1 MAPNINNPGGTKNNS
16 DEIRDGVVS
25 DATRFPGGFID
36 EQITQAGAPVQIV
49 GEFQLDQASIFQSFD
64 VTPQDKFPE
73 TLAFN
78 PDGNKLYHTGTITDN
93 VYQYSLSTAYD
104 VSTASFVRSF
114 DVTPQVTSP
123 QGLAFKPDGTEMY
136 VTGFDNDNVQQYS
149 LSTGFDI
156 STASAVSSFDV
167 TPQDGNPSAVTLKP
181 DGSQLYVVGLNT
193 SVVLQYSLSTAFD
206 ISTVSFSKSF
216 DVSSQDTDPA
226 GVTFKPDG
234 TKMYVVGN
242 EFENVNEYS
251 LSTAF
256 DISTASISQSFSVSG
271 QDGAPQGLAFKPD
284 GGRMYVVGRNNT
296 NINQYSLS
304 TAFDTSTA
312 SFVQARSVTK
322 RTARPNGIAFKPDGS
337 QLYVT
342 GKSNATVLQ
351 YSVGVIGAEL
361 E

>member
-1 MAPNINNPGGTKNNS
+1 MPDIGQPSETDKNTQN
-16 DEIRDGVVS
+16 EIRDGVVS

-36 EQITQAGAPVQIV
+36 QQVTEAGAAVQIV
-49 GEFQLDQASIFQSFD
+49 GKFQANNAS
-64 VTPQDKFPE
+64 
-73 TLAFN
+73 
-78 PDGNKLYHTGTITDN
+78 H
-93 VYQYSLSTAYD
+93 
-104 VSTASFVRSF
+104 VRSF
-114 DVTPQVTSP
+114 NVSGQDVSP
-123 QGLAFKPDGTEMY
+123 VGLTF
-136 VTGFDNDNVQQYS
+136 
-149 LSTGFDI
+149 
-156 STASAVSSFDV
+156 
-167 TPQDGNPSAVTLKP
+167 KP
-181 DGSQLYVVGLNT
+181 DGSQLYVLGNNTNNVYQYSLTTAYDISTASFSQSFDVSGQDIDTQGLTFKPDGSQLYVTGNNT
-193 SVVLQYSLSTAFD
+193 DNVYEYSLSTPYD
-206 ISTVSFSKSF
+206 ISTAGSTGVF
-216 DVSSQDTDPA
+216 DVSGQD
-226 GVTFKPDG
+226 GVPEGIAFNSDG

-251 LSTAF
+251 LTTAF
-256 DISTASISQSFSVSG
+256 DISTASISQSFDVAP

-296 NINQYSLS
+296 NINQYSLT

-322 RTARPNGIAFKPDGS
+322 RTARPSGIAFKPDGS

>member
-234 TKMYVVGN
+234 TKMYVVGPN
-242 EFENVNEYS
+242 AVSLFQYR
-251 LSTAF
+251 LSTGF
-256 DISTASISQSFSVSG
+256 DISTASFVKSLDVSP
-271 QDGAPQGLAFKPD
+271 QDGNPEG
-284 GGRMYVVGRNNT
+284 MT
-296 NINQYSLS
+296 
-304 TAFDTSTA
+304 
-312 SFVQARSVTK
+312 
-322 RTARPNGIAFKPDGS
+322 FKPDGS
-337 QLYVT
+337 YLYLAGRDT
-342 GKSNATVLQ
+342 GRLYQ
-351 YSVGVIGAEL
+351 YAVGFVGREF